1 MFKISSSLTTRFSAL
16 LFCTFSLGVQAS
28 FADDTCF
35 YRSYSV
41 EHMRQHPGQTLRQI
55 GVRTDF
61 NSQVSVAG
69 VSAVDGKVYRFFG
82 DVLAKKTSAES
93 TTSCA
98 GFTADGDQQ
107 VGCAQVTKLGETS
120 LSLSPKSIIYNDGYQ
135 RTKSRGITLLRCE
148 GTSSDGEGCESGKLR
163 KIEMLSANAEDSN
176 YVLEKIDCL

>member
-1 MFKISSSLTTRFSAL
+1 MFKLTRPSLVRLAWLSL
-16 LFCTFSLGVQAS
+16 CTLTLGVQAC
-28 FADDTCF
+28 FADETCF
-35 YRSYSV
+35 YRSYSA
-41 EHMRQHPGQTLRQI
+41 EHMRQHPRQTLKQI

-61 NSQVSVAG
+61 NSQVSVTG
-69 VSAVDGKVYRFFG
+69 VSAADGKVYRFFG
-82 DVLAKKTSAES
+82 DVLAKKTNAES

-107 VGCAQVTKLGETS
+107 VGCAQVTQVGATG
-120 LSLSPKSIIYNDGYQ
+120 LSLSPKSITYNDGYQ

-163 KIEMLSANAEDSN
+163 KIEMLSTNSEDSS